1 MDPTIEA
8 LSCLVLDLG
17 LYLDLVYL
25 GKVGTY

>member
-8 LSCLVLDLG
+8 LSCLVLDLI